1 MLLIFKVACFCVNS
15 AGMAIQ
21 TIVFF
26 ICFLFLVF
34 LIIIPVFY
42 GRNIIVFEI
51 AGKAWWVS
59 NDSYSSFLFS
69 LFMNQWFKTPSF
81 STFVMSQAGLGHT
94 DTGYRASACDC

>member
-51 AGKAWWVS
+51 AGKAW
-59 NDSYSSFLFS
+59 
-69 LFMNQWFKTPSF
+69 
-81 STFVMSQAGLGHT
+81 
-94 DTGYRASACDC
+94 